1 MPWHSPLTRNYL
13 RLYVKVMVA
22 RHRLYA
28 SLAVLGVVSPGF
40 PLWALPP
47 CGAPGTITT
56 VTAPDGDYL
65 AAFSDYKIYPPIK
78 YETATGPIDKVAAPE
93 YHSYYPQELA
103 VGPQGRIYVADQTII
118 YRLETDGTA
127 TRIVGVPQYSI
138 SYSEGDYD
146 YDRHPLGYDETT
158 THRPP
163 LLQRFNV
170 LEDTVA
176 ALDARIA
183 PGAMAFD
190 QQGRLYFV
198 DQVNNR
204 SNSEDTAIRIAR
216 LEPDG
221 QVITFAGAGRKGYS
235 GDGGPAKEAHFGYIS
250 SLVFDPEGNLLVADN
265 SNNRIRKIDTEGV
278 VTTLVQADRVG
289 SLLIDGQGTL
299 YYGTLTQVFRRH
311 TNGTIEHVAGSDW
324 GDPDNRDDRQAMYD
338 DAVEGKWESEERF
351 GGYFVAN
358 GRPATEAPFS
368 FLTALAIDSEDAL
381 YIANSNFHRIHR
393 VRPDGILET
402 IAGNGLDYG
411 FSRGCQHAEKR
422 VIAEKRSSEHRCQ
435 DHIGDGGPALEA
447 PIWWPYLLLLTLE
460 GDLLVVMSSGDFMW
474 AGGAFSQLRRIC
486 GISEWMVP
494 TAVEVV
500 EEQASASRAEV
511 VLSAL
516 RLYPNPFNAAVT
528 LTFRLEHSASVSV
541 RIYDK
546 LGQRVQVLA
555 GEAVRPAGSYQ
566 FVWDGRDQAGQFQAS
581 GTYLLVLSVDG
592 VIESHKL
599 TLLH

>member
-1 MPWHSPLTRNYL
+1 ML
-13 RLYVKVMVA
+13 
-22 RHRLYA
+22 RHRCGVL
-28 SLAVLGVVSPGF
+28 LALWGLLLAA
-40 PLWALPP
+40 PLWGLPP

-65 AAFSDYKIYPPIK
+65 AAFSDYTIYPPIK
-78 YETATGPIDKVAAPE
+78 YETVGGPADKVAAPK
-93 YHSYYPQELA
+93 YHSHYPQALA

-127 TRIVGVPQYSI
+127 TRIVGVPQYHI
-138 SYSEGDYD
+138 SYNEDDYD

-190 QQGRLYFV
+190 RQGRLYFV
-198 DQVNNR
+198 DYVNR
-204 SNSEDTAIRIAR
+204 KQTEESYGQLLRLPVLSRIAR
-216 LEPDG
+216 LEADG
-221 QVITFAGAGRKGYS
+221 QVATFV
-235 GDGGPAKEAHFGYIS
+235 GPFAETIIN
-250 SLVFDPEGNLLVADN
+250 SLVFDQEDRLLFSGNKGIR
-265 SNNRIRKIDTEGV
+265 RIDAQRKI
-278 VTTLVQADRVG
+278 TTLVEVPWAG
-289 SLLIDGQGTL
+289 SLTVDTQRGL
-299 YYGTLTQVFRRH
+299 YFRTRTQVFRRLAD
-311 TNGTIEHVAGSDW
+311 GVIEHVAGLDW
-324 GDPDNRDDRQAMYD
+324 GDPFNRDDRRAMRN
-338 DAVEGKWESEERF
+338 AALEGEWESEERL

-358 GRPATEAPFS
+358 GGSATEAPFYFS
-368 FLTALAIDSEDAL
+368 TDLAIASQGTL

-422 VIAEKRSSEHRCQ
+422 VATDKEWERPACR

-447 PIWWPYLLLLTLE
+447 TIWWPYFLLLTPE
-460 GDLLVVMSSGDFMW
+460 GDLLVAMSSGDFMW
-474 AGGAFSQLRRIC
+474 AGGAFSHLRRIC
-486 GISEWMVP
+486 GVSEGMMP
-494 TAVEVV
+494 TAVETV
-500 EEQASASRAEV
+500 EEQTSASLAEEAFP
-511 VLSAL
+511 AL

-528 LTFRLEHSASVSV
+528 VAFRLAHSASVSV
-541 RIYDK
+541 RIYNE
-546 LGQRVQVLA
+546 LGQQVRVLA
-555 GEAVRPAGSYQ
+555 AEGMRPAGSYQ
-566 FVWDGRDQAGQFQAS
+566 FVWDGRNQAGQSQAS

-592 VIESHKL
+592 AIETHKL

>member
-1 MPWHSPLTRNYL
+1 ML
-13 RLYVKVMVA
+13 

-28 SLAVLGVVSPGF
+28 PLALLGLLPLAA
-40 PLWALPP
+40 PLWGLPP

-65 AAFSDYKIYPPIK
+65 AAFSDYTIYPPE
-78 YETATGPIDKVAAPE
+78 YIDNIRGGVHLVAAPE
-93 YHSYYPQELA
+93 YRSYYPVA
-103 VGPQGRIYVADQTII
+103 VALGPQGRVYVADQTII
-118 YRLETDGTA
+118 YRLEADGTA
-127 TRIVGVPQYSI
+127 TRIVGVPQYAT
-138 SYSEGDYD
+138 
-146 YDRHPLGYDETT
+146 GYDDEDTYRSP
-158 THRPP
+158 H
-163 LLQRFNV
+163 LQRTNV
-170 LEDTVA
+170 LEDPVA

-190 QQGRLYFV
+190 RQGRLYFV

-204 SNSEDTAIRIAR
+204 SNREGTAIRIAR

-221 QVITFAGAGRKGYS
+221 QVITFAGGGGKGYS
-235 GDGGPAKEAHFGYIS
+235 GDGGPAKEAQFGYIS

-289 SLLIDGQGTL
+289 SLLIDDQATL
-299 YYGTLTQVFRRH
+299 YYRTLTQVFRRH
-311 TNGTIEHVAGSDW
+311 TDGMIEHVAGSDW
-324 GDPDNRDDRQAMYD
+324 GDPHDLDEVSTMTKA
-338 DAVEGKWESEERF
+338 ALEGEWESEERL

-358 GRPATEAPFS
+358 GRPATEAPFHY
-368 FLTALAIDSEDAL
+368 LADMVLDTQGTL

-402 IAGNGLDYG
+402 IVGNGLDYG

-422 VIAEKRSSEHRCQ
+422 VVAGKRSSGHRCQ

-447 PIWWPYLLLLTLE
+447 PIWWPYLLLLTPQ
-460 GDLLVVMSSGDFMW
+460 GDLLVAMSTGDFMW
-474 AGGAFSQLRRIC
+474 AGGAFSHLRRIC
-486 GISEWMVP
+486 GVSEGMMP
-494 TAVEVV
+494 TAVETV
-500 EEQASASRAEV
+500 EEQTSASLAEEAFP
-511 VLSAL
+511 AL

-528 LTFRLEHSASVSV
+528 VAFRLAHSASVSV
-541 RIYDK
+541 RIYNE
-546 LGQRVQVLA
+546 LGQQVCVLA
-555 GEAVRPAGSYQ
+555 AEAVRPAGSYQ

-592 VIESHKL
+592 AIETHKL